1 MLRFSKLI
9 KIGFLS
15 TIVAIYREA
24 SFPPKQF
31 VVLDFFLAHRAVPY
45 VPCTSRYGEFYY
57 MQGTITAGPSL
68 GSHN

>member
-31 VVLDFFLAHRAVPY
+31 VVLDFFLAHRAVP
-45 VPCTSRYGEFYY
+45 
-57 MQGTITAGPSL
+57 
-68 GSHN
+68 